1 MKILITGVS
10 GFIGSQL
17 LKTVSARYGL
27 DNIIVFSSQPH
38 PDYNCIQ
45 YNEKYS
51 ILDKDVV
58 KLSDVDVI
66 FHAGA
71 FTPKNRYQIDDV
83 NGCNSNIEFTKT
95 LFSQPFQKLKKV
107 LYLSTLDVYG
117 VKDIITEDS
126 ILEPSSLYA
135 WSKVYCEKMIQS
147 YCTHQQLQCQILRV
161 GHVYGPG
168 EDIYEKLLP
177 IAIHNILNGKPIE
190 IWGDGSEIRSYI
202 YIDDVIEACVNAI
215 ELSDNVGVI
224 NIVGGNPI
232 SILDLVKKIA
242 EIEGVSLNLNYHSA
256 SVIRKNYSFDNTKM
270 KRYLLKNEI
279 DFDVGLEAEIN
290 HVKELS

>member
-17 LKTVSARYGL
+17 LKAVSARCGP
-27 DNIIVFSSQPH
+27 DGIIVFSSQPH

-51 ILDKDVV
+51 ISDKDID
-58 KLSDVDVI
+58 KLSEVAVI

-71 FTPKNRYQIDDV
+71 FIPKNRYQINDV

-95 LFSQPFQKLKKV
+95 LFSYPLKNLKKV
-107 LYLSTLDVYG
+107 VYLSTVDVYSA
-117 VKDIITEDS
+117 KEIITEDTVVDP
-126 ILEPSSLYA
+126 LSLYA

-147 YCTHQQLQCQILRV
+147 YCFHQQLQCQILRI

-168 EDIYEKLLP
+168 EEKYEKILP
-177 IAIHNILNGKPIE
+177 VAIFNIINGKPIE
-190 IWGDGSEIRSYI
+190 LLGDGSEIRSYI

-224 NIVGGNPI
+224 NVVGGNPI

-242 EIEGVSLNLNYHSA
+242 EIEGVSLNLNYHSTN
-256 SVIRKNYSFDNTKM
+256 VTRKNYSFDNTKM

-290 HVKELS
+290 HIKELS